1 MRAQGK
7 TASGMRKQ
15 LPSRGENRDNL
26 GDMDKYPPTGP
37 ALKVESQIKFNLD
50 KGGPATMDA
59 CLRDGGL
66 NDYD

>member
-1 MRAQGK
+1 MARQGFTK
-7 TASGMRKQ
+7 SGTRKQ
-15 LPSRGENRDNL
+15 LPTRGSSKGAESS
-26 GDMDKYPPTGP
+26 MDKYPPRG
-37 ALKVESQIKFNLD
+37 AAMKVESQVKFNLD